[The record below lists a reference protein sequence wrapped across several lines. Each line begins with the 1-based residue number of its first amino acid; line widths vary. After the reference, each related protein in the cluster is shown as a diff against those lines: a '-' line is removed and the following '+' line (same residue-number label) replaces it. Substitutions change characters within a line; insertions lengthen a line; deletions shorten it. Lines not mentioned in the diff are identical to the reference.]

1 MFQRPQSSPCR
12 RHSIWRSAGAVL
24 GLLAGLS
31 PLADAQMPT
40 RVSSDAPI
48 VNFRLP
54 TFTPDGFRAS
64 MVRGSEARL
73 LGANQ
78 IQVQGLTM
86 TLFTGDKTE
95 RVETMILSP
104 SATLQPDDQTIFGES
119 SIRVINDEF
128 EASGENWRYDHQ
140 EKRVLIAKNVR
151 VAFRAQLK
159 NFLQ

>member
-1 MFQRPQSSPCR
+1 
-12 RHSIWRSAGAVL
+12 
-24 GLLAGLS
+24 
-31 PLADAQMPT
+31 
-40 RVSSDAPI
+40 
-48 VNFRLP
+48 
-54 TFTPDGFRAS
+54 
-64 MVRGSEARL
+64 
-73 LGANQ
+73 
-78 IQVQGLTM
+78 M